1 MPELSGW
8 KRIKDMKPIQNK
20 VGQEQFVL
28 FSRFL
33 RFLLPYRVKWIT
45 VLLLSGIGAVLGL
58 VNPYLTKLVVDEA
71 IGNKDLKTF
80 VILVIAGG
88 AVFIAIGIINGFGQ
102 YLERYVKLRI
112 KFDLNKKVFKKIE
125 ILSLAWFQN
134 KSTGEHLYKID
145 HDISR
150 VKDLVATTLPRAIA
164 LFPKLLLILIIILHL
179 NWRMAVLALFLTP
192 FLYLPSY
199 YFINKRR
206 KVWERL
212 IGNSQGIFK
221 SICELFSHISL
232 IKVFNRENVE
242 TKRYLR
248 QLMAN
253 IRIELSSIRLD
264 IFGAFA
270 ANAGSKI
277 IIGLISFY
285 GGYMVIKGEMS
296 LGSLTAI
303 LVYLG
308 QLVAMQNSFVG
319 FFQTAVLGLISC
331 QRVAGILDEEGI
343 VVENKGVRNI
353 IFNQG
358 EIRFKNVSFGYVPG
372 NPILKD
378 LSFSIEGN
386 KHVGFFAPS
395 GAGKTT
401 LLNLIVR
408 LYDPWRGEILIDGVS
423 IRDIT
428 MEGLKEQI
436 GMALQE
442 PFLFNDTVMNNI
454 AYGKKN
460 AGKAEIYEAARCSLT
475 DDFIKNLPDGYE
487 TVIGE
492 NACKIS
498 EGQKQRIAIARAI
511 IKRPRILILDE
522 AMSSVDLASEEKILL
537 NIKQHLGEM
546 SLITVS
552 HRMSTVMG
560 ADLVYFL
567 KRPDQVIVGHC
578 EKLLQG
584 DREFYDL
591 FKGQV
596 RNGALI

>member
-1 MPELSGW
+1 
-8 KRIKDMKPIQNK
+8 
-20 VGQEQFVL
+20 
-28 FSRFL
+28 
-33 RFLLPYRVKWIT
+33 
-45 VLLLSGIGAVLGL
+45 
-58 VNPYLTKLVVDEA
+58 
-71 IGNKDLKTF
+71 
-80 VILVIAGG
+80 
-88 AVFIAIGIINGFGQ
+88 
-102 YLERYVKLRI
+102 
-112 KFDLNKKVFKKIE
+112 
-125 ILSLAWFQN
+125 
-134 KSTGEHLYKID
+134 
-145 HDISR
+145 
-150 VKDLVATTLPRAIA
+150 
-164 LFPKLLLILIIILHL
+164 
-179 NWRMAVLALFLTP
+179 MAVLAFFLTP

-212 IGNSQGIFK
+212 IRNSQGIFK
-221 SICELFSHISL
+221 SIHELFSHISL
-232 IKVFNRENVE
+232 IKVFNKENVE
-242 TKRYLR
+242 AKRYLR

-253 IRIELSSIRLD
+253 IRIELSSVRLD

-308 QLVAMQNSFVG
+308 QLVAMQNSFIG

-331 QRVAGILDEEGI
+331 QRVAAILDEESI
-343 VVENKGVRNI
+343 VLENKGVRSI
-353 IFNQG
+353 VFNQG
-358 EIRFKNVSFGYVPG
+358 EIQFKNVSFGYVPG
-372 NPILKD
+372 KPILKD

-386 KHVGFFAPS
+386 KHIGFFAPS

-408 LYDPWRGEILIDGVS
+408 LYDPWQGEILIDGVS
-423 IRDIT
+423 IRDLT
-428 MEGLKEQI
+428 MKSLKEQI
-436 GMALQE
+436 GMALQK
-442 PFLFNDTVMNNI
+442 PFLFNDTVANNI
-454 AYGKKN
+454 VYGKKD
-460 AGKAEIYEAARCSLT
+460 ASKAEIYEAARCSLA
-475 DDFIKNLPDGYE
+475 DDFIKNLTDGYE

-522 AMSSVDLASEEKILL
+522 AMSSVDSASEEKILL

-552 HRMSTVMG
+552 HRSSMLMTVNK
-560 ADLVYFL
+560 VYFL
-567 KRPDQVIVGHC
+567 KRPDQVIIDSAG
-578 EKLLQG
+578 ELLQR
-584 DREFYDL
+584 DEEFHGL
-591 FKGQV
+591 FEFMLRQCQ
-596 RNGALI
+596 

>member
-1 MPELSGW
+1 M
-8 KRIKDMKPIQNK
+8 N
-20 VGQEQFVL
+20 
-28 FSRFL
+28 FSRHKIRLDKKQQALFL
-33 RFLLPYRVKWIT
+33 RFIKLLLPYREKWAAIIF
-45 VLLLSGIGAVLGL
+45 LSGFGALLGL
-58 VNPYLTKLVVDEA
+58 INPYLTKLVVDKA

-80 VILVIAGG
+80 VILVIIGG
-88 AVFIAIGIINGFGQ
+88 AVFIVIGIINGFGQ

-125 ILSLAWFQN
+125 ILPLSWFQN

-164 LFPKLLLILIIILHL
+164 LFPKLVLILIIISHL
-179 NWRMAVLALFLTP
+179 NWRIAVLAFFLTP

-212 IGNSQGIFK
+212 IGNSQNIFK
-221 SICELFSHISL
+221 SIQELFSHIPL
-232 IKVFNRENVE
+232 IKVFNKENVE
-242 TKRYLR
+242 TKKYLR
-248 QLMAN
+248 QLMDN
-253 IRIELSSIRLD
+253 IKIELSSVRLD

-285 GGYMVIKGEMS
+285 GGYMVIRGEMS
-296 LGSLTAI
+296 LGSLAAI

-331 QRVAGILDEEGI
+331 QRVAAILDEEGMVI
-343 VVENKGVRNI
+343 EDKGARNI
-353 IFNQG
+353 VFSQG
-358 EIRFKNVSFGYVPG
+358 NIQFKNVSFGYMPG
-372 NPILKD
+372 KPILKD

-386 KHVGFFAPS
+386 KHIGFFAPS

-408 LYDPWRGEILIDGVS
+408 LYDPWQGEILIDGVNIKDMKMGS
-423 IRDIT
+423 
-428 MEGLKEQI
+428 LKEQI

-442 PFLFNDTVMNNI
+442 PFLFNDTVANNI

-460 AGKAEIYEAARCSLT
+460 ASRAEICEAARHSLA
-475 DDFIKNLPDGYE
+475 DDFINNLPDGYE

-522 AMSSVDLASEEKILL
+522 AMSSVDSASEEKILL
-537 NIKQHLGEM
+537 NIKQLLGEI

-552 HRMSTVMG
+552 HRSSTLMAV
-560 ADLVYFL
+560 DRVYSL
-567 KRPDQVIVGHC
+567 EASNIHQKS
-578 EKLLQG
+578 
-584 DREFYDL
+584 
-591 FKGQV
+591 
-596 RNGALI
+596 AA